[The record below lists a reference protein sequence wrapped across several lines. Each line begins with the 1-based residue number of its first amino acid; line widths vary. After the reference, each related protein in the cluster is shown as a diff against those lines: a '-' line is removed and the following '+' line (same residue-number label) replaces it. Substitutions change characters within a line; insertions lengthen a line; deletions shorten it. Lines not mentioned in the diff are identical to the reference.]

1 MRQESEGQ
9 FAQPL
14 NRMREGNL
22 TESYNN
28 LLATRLTTL
37 DSEEHDQIKSGLH
50 LYLQNKRVD
59 SHNLQTYLKAQT
71 QKYDIKAIDFV
82 VESVSAAVRTALL
95 MRITTD
101 VRKTMQLQHE
111 LHIALGLKY
120 KIVLNVSTSD
130 DLTIGESCT
139 MKCVQVPPDKKARGV
154 IWVQFEDND
163 IGKSTRVLGRNRYK
177 LGIDP

>member
-1 MRQESEGQ
+1 MFELTTVMRQESEGQ

-28 LLATRLTTL
+28 LLATRLTKL
-37 DSEEHDQIKSGLH
+37 DSEEYDQIKSGMN

-59 SHNLQTYLKAQT
+59 SRNRQTYLKAQT
-71 QKYDIKAIDFV
+71 QKYGIKAIDCV
-82 VESVSAAVRTALL
+82 VESVSAAIRRALL
-95 MRITTD
+95 MCISTD

-120 KIVLNVSTSD
+120 KIVLNVNTAD
-130 DLTIGESCT
+130 DLTIGASCT
-139 MKCVQVPPDKKARGV
+139 VKCVQVPPD
-154 IWVQFEDND
+154 
-163 IGKSTRVLGRNRYK
+163 
-177 LGIDP
+177 